1 MISNRGCVLSSL
13 LLAVSLSG
21 CDSGESPADEPEVF
35 DAAGLGFSSARVV
48 QYALPKAL
56 REISGLD
63 LGPSGNLLAH
73 GDEQARVYEIDYV
86 DGTVT
91 AAFQLGDPPVRGDF
105 EGIASVDGVVFLV
118 TSAGT
123 IYEVGPGDGKVRGYT
138 RHDAKLPCEI
148 EGLAP
153 WGRTDLVAVCKHIYD
168 GDDVLR
174 GYRWSL
180 AEQRYDPA
188 PLFSVRKQEFDKL
201 VADLKKLRPSGIT
214 STPDGGLLIVGRHGK
229 DPMLLTLGPDFHPVS
244 LVELPRSSRHTQP
257 EGIGLT
263 AAGVLLVA
271 DEAGSGGESNGRGR
285 LSVYRP

>member
-1 MISNRGCVLSSL
+1 MISKGGCLLSSL
-13 LLAVSLSG
+13 LLAVGLTG
-21 CDSGESPADEPEVF
+21 CDSGASRTDEPEVF
-35 DAAGLGFSSARVV
+35 DAAGIGFSTARLV

-56 REISGLD
+56 TEVSGLD
-63 LGPSGNLLAH
+63 LSRSGHLLAH
-73 GDEQARVYEIDYV
+73 GDEQARVFEIGYV

-105 EGIASVDGVVFLV
+105 EGIASADGSIFLV

-123 IYEVGPGDGKVRGYT
+123 IYEVAPGDGKVRGYT
-138 RHDAKLPCEI
+138 RHDAELPCEI

-153 WGRTDLVAVCKHIYD
+153 WGPRDLVAVCKHIYD

-180 AEQRYDPA
+180 AERRYDPA
-188 PLFSVRKQEFDKL
+188 PLFSVGKREFDKL

-214 STPDGGLLIVGRHGK
+214 PTPDGGLLVVGRHGK

-271 DEAGSGGESNGRGR
+271 DEAGSGGVSNGRGR